1 MDLAEKS
8 VLEMAMGVILE
19 RVDHEMVK
27 VLQNIMDSNT
37 DPTAKRKMV
46 LTLEFKPD
54 AYRKNIALSVM
65 VKTAL
70 APTVPVVTSL
80 YVCGADSNGQQTVVE
95 MVPQVPGQQSISGE
109 EQCPPAK
116 LKLVNFDA

>member
-8 VLEMAMGVILE
+8 VLEMARGAILE
-19 RVDHEMVK
+19 RVGHEMVK

-46 LTLEFKPD
+46 LTFEFKPD
-54 AYRKNIALSVM
+54 AYRENIALSVM
-65 VKTAL
+65 VKTTL

-80 YVCGADSNGQQTVVE
+80 YVCGADSDGQQTVVE
-95 MVPQVPGQQSISGE
+95 MVPQVPGQRSISGE

>member
-8 VLEMAMGVILE
+8 VLEMAMGAILE
-19 RVDHEMVK
+19 RVDYEMVK

-54 AYRKNIALSVM
+54 ACRENIALSVM

-80 YVCGADSNGQQTVVE
+80 YVCGADSAGQQTAVE

-116 LKLVNFDA
+116 LKLVDFDA

>member
-8 VLEMAMGVILE
+8 VLEMAMGAILE
-19 RVDHEMVK
+19 RVDYEMVK

-54 AYRKNIALSVM
+54 AYRENISLSVM

-80 YVCGADSNGQQTVVE
+80 YVCGSDSNGQQTVVE
-95 MVPQVPGQQSISGE
+95 MVPRYLGSGPSAGRSNAHL
-109 EQCPPAK
+109 Q
-116 LKLVNFDA
+116 N

>member
-1 MDLAEKS
+1 MDLTEKS
-8 VLEMAMGVILE
+8 VLEMARGAILE

-54 AYRKNIALSVM
+54 AYRENIALSVM

-70 APTVPVVTSL
+70 APTAPVVTSL
-80 YVCGADSNGQQTVVE
+80 YVCGADSSGQQAVVE

-109 EQCPPAK
+109 EQCPSAK
-116 LKLVNFDA
+116 LKLVDFSA

>member
-8 VLEMAMGVILE
+8 VLEMAKGEILE
-19 RVDHEMVK
+19 RVNYEMVK

-70 APTVPVVTSL
+70 APTVPVATSL

-95 MVPQVPGQQSISGE
+95 MVPQAPGQQSISGE